1 MKNERHNAIRTVLS
15 AGPILSQD
23 ELRRKLVRR
32 GFDVTQATL
41 SRDIHD
47 LQLYKGPHG

>member
-1 MKNERHNAIRTVLS
+1 MKNDRHNAIRQLLS
-15 AGPILSQD
+15 EGPVVSQD
-23 ELRRKLVRR
+23 QLRRKLMRR

-47 LQLYKGPHG
+47 LRLYKGPNG